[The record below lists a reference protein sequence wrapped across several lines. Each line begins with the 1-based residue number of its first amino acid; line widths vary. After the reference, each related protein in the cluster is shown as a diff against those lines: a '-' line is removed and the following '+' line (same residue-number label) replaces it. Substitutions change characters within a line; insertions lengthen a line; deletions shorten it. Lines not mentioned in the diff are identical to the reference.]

1 MNHQS
6 FVEANKKN
14 FDNSYDQIP
23 AMRVLSKIFASS
35 IVNFDTSAPR
45 KTLADTESPI
55 DDEKAIEEFSQLHD
69 KIPGNILKPD
79 SKVLDFACGTG
90 LVAQQLCPFM
100 PKGEYLGIDINEL
113 MLELY
118 EEKAKVLQEKYPEFK
133 MRSVCADIM
142 DKDFD
147 ISSFENYAD
156 LLICTLAFHHIHDY
170 HKVAEELK
178 RMVKPGGW
186 ILIYHF
192 YNEDLEKEEIT
203 RELQEKGMA
212 RHGVTVD
219 EMNECLEK
227 NCVNV
232 SSAREMRVDLWQNE
246 VFIESHCTEA
256 VKQQLKSAPR
266 KGELF
271 LVPCSVILG
280 IAQKKQ
286 G

>member
-1 MNHQS
+1 
-6 FVEANKKN
+6 
-14 FDNSYDQIP
+14 
-23 AMRVLSKIFASS
+23 MRVLSKIFASS

-55 DDEKAIEEFSQLHD
+55 DDEKAIKEFSQLHD

-100 PKGEYLGIDINEL
+100 PKGEYLGIDINES
-113 MLELY
+113 MLESY
-118 EEKAKVLQEKYPEFK
+118 EEKARFLQEKYPEFK

-142 DKDFD
+142 DK
-147 ISSFENYAD
+147 ISTS
-156 LLICTLAFHHIHDY
+156 
-170 HKVAEELK
+170 VAEELK

-186 ILIYHF
+186 ILIYDF

-246 VFIESHCTEA
+246 VFIETHCTEA